1 MCMCVHVVNALH
13 LRLTTNQSDGWQV
26 PHKRTEIKQISVE
39 IKQTFPQS
47 KAPLEGQ
54 GGCIALLSVSHLVQS
69 PLQPLTS

>member
-1 MCMCVHVVNALH
+1 MRLGVYVVNALD
-13 LRLTTNQSDGWQV
+13 LRLTTNQSDGWRV

-54 GGCIALLSVSHLVQS
+54 EGCKALLNVCLIQWRHRCNR
-69 PLQPLTS
+69 